1 MPRRNPHGAQSARD
15 DAAIDP
21 IAVREL
27 LAVGAERAQVTV
39 KSIIE
44 NLKRIAKK
52 AEDLGDARGLQAARA
67 SWADIARISG
77 LVVERCEVGDPG
89 EFARMTD
96 EELNA
101 ALTAQ
106 AKALGLPQEAI
117 DVLLLNPSDKTKH

>member
-1 MPRRNPHGAQSARD
+1 M
-15 DAAIDP
+15 
-21 IAVREL
+21 
-27 LAVGAERAQVTV
+27 

-67 SWADIARISG
+67 SWEGIARIGG
-77 LVVERCEVGDPG
+77 LIVERHEVGDPG

-96 EELNA
+96 EELDA
-101 ALTAQ
+101 ALTTQ

-117 DVLLLNPSDKTKH
+117 DVLLLNRSDKTKH